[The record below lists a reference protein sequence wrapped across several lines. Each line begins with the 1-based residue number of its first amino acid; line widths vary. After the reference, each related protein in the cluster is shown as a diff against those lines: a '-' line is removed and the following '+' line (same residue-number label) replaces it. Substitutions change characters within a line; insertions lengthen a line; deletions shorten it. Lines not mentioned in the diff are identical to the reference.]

1 MIASE
6 VPKIMHCWPSHW
18 LEAAIETGLAWRSPQ
33 GAYFISGG
41 DAQMKRLER
50 FVELI
55 LEKQPRDVEVE

>member
-1 MIASE
+1 VSQSL
-6 VPKIMHCWPSHW
+6 HCWPPHW
-18 LEAAIETGLAWRSPQ
+18 LEAAIEAGLAWRSPQ
-33 GAYFISGG
+33 GGYFISGG